1 MPDGVC
7 SLPPEPPLTDA
18 RLCLVFE
25 DHVRAALKD
34 MIYVEISE
42 SDSRPRWK
50 AASTLPKHRLLCG
63 RKICITFVAEW
74 NKIISHIHEDTRQC
88 LMLEKKILGHQL
100 PQSKYDYDIF
110 KLSVRMHKCI
120 HFLQRRR
127 LAQNI
132 VDRKWT
138 ANVKIIGDTTRLLAS
153 VKHSDLSKQIPS

>member
-1 MPDGVC
+1 
-7 SLPPEPPLTDA
+7 
-18 RLCLVFE
+18 
-25 DHVRAALKD
+25 
-34 MIYVEISE
+34 
-42 SDSRPRWK
+42 
-50 AASTLPKHRLLCG
+50 
-63 RKICITFVAEW
+63 
-74 NKIISHIHEDTRQC
+74 
-88 LMLEKKILGHQL
+88 MLEKKILGHQL